1 MSKKAFG
8 FFSVSALIVALAVPS
23 FAQSIRLTAN
33 VPFEFTV
40 GGRTLPAGDYS
51 IRTGVNPTIVQVQGT
66 GAHTGVLSLSWRVDV
81 QDKNPAAAT
90 KLVFN
95 RYGDKY
101 FLSEVS
107 DGYESV
113 AMKLPVSHTE
123 RELANTASIQA
134 PELVAVLAWR

>member
-1 MSKKAFG
+1 MNKKAFA
-8 FFSVSALIVALAVPS
+8 FLSVSVLIVALAVPS
-23 FAQSIRLTAN
+23 FAQSLRLTAN

-40 GGRTLPAGDYS
+40 GSRTLPAGDYS
-51 IRTGVNPTIVQVQGT
+51 IRTGVNQAIVQVQGFE
-66 GAHTGVLSLSWRVDV
+66 AHTGALSLSWRVDV
-81 QDKNPAAAT
+81 KDEDPAAAT

-107 DGYESV
+107 DGYESI
-113 AMKLPVSHTE
+113 AMKLPVSHTQ
-123 RELANTASIQA
+123 RELANTASIQT